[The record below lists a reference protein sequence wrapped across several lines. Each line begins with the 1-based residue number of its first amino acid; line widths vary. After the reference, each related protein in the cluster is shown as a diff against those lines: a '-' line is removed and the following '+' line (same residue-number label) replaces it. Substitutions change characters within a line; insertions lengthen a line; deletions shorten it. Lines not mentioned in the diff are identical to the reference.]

1 MYFSRNQYLME
12 PTLNNL
18 CQICYEEFQ
27 PETTLLIECPNDQC
41 SAYICNDCMREWLT
55 NNNSCPIC
63 HTNIRVPENYIQRVP
78 INIDVEIINTDMVD
92 NRVFCRCNCVCNNYY
107 LNVFFD
113 NNSIISIISK
123 ILYLFFTLWLLG
135 FTSYWFLFHLIKDDR
150 YNYKSNTDKF
160 TFHLLMFMY
169 GVINVCFIGGVA
181 IIVYYSTKL
190 IKYITSS

>member
-1 MYFSRNQYLME
+1 ME
-12 PTLNNL
+12 PTLNHL

-27 PETTLLIECPNDQC
+27 NETSLLIECPNEQC
-41 SAYICNDCMREWLT
+41 SVYICNDCMREWLHGH
-55 NNNSCPIC
+55 NSCPIC
-63 HTNIRVPENYIQRVP
+63 HTTINTHVNNQGV
-78 INIDVEIINTDMVD
+78 INIDVDIINTDMVD
-92 NRVFCRCNCVCNNYY
+92 NRVFCRCNCLYNNYY
-107 LNVFFD
+107 MNIFFD
-113 NNSIISIISK
+113 NSIISVITK

-135 FTSYWFLFHLIKDDR
+135 FLSYWFLFHLIKDDR

-181 IIVYYSTKL
+181 IIIYYSTKL